1 MLETFSA
8 ALKAS
13 LDNTKGLSTWPWG
26 NSRCLGMVSVY
37 AIACMGT
44 LLVYCG
50 AKFGEFPEV

>member
-1 MLETFSA
+1 MSA
-8 ALKAS
+8 IPPKADIPC
-13 LDNTKGLSTWPWG
+13 DNTKGLSTWPWG

-37 AIACMGT
+37 AIACVGT